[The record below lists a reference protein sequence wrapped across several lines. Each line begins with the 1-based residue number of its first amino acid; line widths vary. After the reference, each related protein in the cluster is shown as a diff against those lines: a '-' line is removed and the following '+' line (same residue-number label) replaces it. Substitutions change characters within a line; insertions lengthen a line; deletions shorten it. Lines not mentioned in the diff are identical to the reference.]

1 MPTSRIPLQ
10 AHLVVDNCVLVMF
23 NEYFCERQATRLGAA
38 RLIPALTQWM
48 ADQLGILKQ
57 FTPDGLVHCTDC
69 VADEFHPGAGR
80 LSRVR
85 GIGRP
90 ECRTLTN
97 RVCSNLHQTSVDT
110 HESAFL
116 RGLPAAPRKL
126 VGPSGLSDNDL
137 SLVVLGL
144 HLTAH
149 NSPVYV
155 LTNDQDL
162 LSFITW
168 LRPKPEVRQRW
179 GNARLLQ
186 GLQSLTYLELVHRD
200 CKIQTDQM
208 EDLINFFMIDHY
220 NRKELAGTTKGN
232 SILLQLIEARNSLTE
247 SVRIKLATGG
257 ALV

>member
-1 MPTSRIPLQ
+1 MSASRIPLQ

-23 NEYFCERQATRLGAA
+23 NEYFCERRATRLGAM

-48 ADQLGILKQ
+48 ADQLDILKQ

-90 ECRTLTN
+90 ECRALTN
-97 RVCSNLHQTSVDT
+97 RVRSNLHQTRVGT
-110 HESAFL
+110 HDVAFL

-144 HLTAH
+144 HLTAR

-186 GLQSLTYLELVHRD
+186 GLQSLTYLELIHRD
-200 CKIQTDQM
+200 CRIQTDQM
-208 EDLINFFMIDHY
+208 EDLINFYMIEHY
-220 NRKELAGTTKGN
+220 NRKELAGTIKGR
-232 SILLQLIEARNSLTE
+232 SIFQQLLEVHNSLTK
-247 SVRIKLATGG
+247 SVRIKLTTGG
-257 ALV
+257 SLA

>member
-1 MPTSRIPLQ
+1 MSTSRIPLQ

-23 NEYFCERQATRLGAA
+23 NEYFCECQATRLGAA

-48 ADQLGILKQ
+48 ADKLGILKQ
-57 FTPDGLVHCTDC
+57 FTPDGLVHCTKC
-69 VADEFHPGAGR
+69 VADEFNPGAGR
-80 LSRVR
+80 LSQVR

-110 HESAFL
+110 RESAFL

-126 VGPSGLSDNDL
+126 VGPGGLSDNDL

-144 HLTAH
+144 HLTEH
-149 NSPVYV
+149 NGPVYV

-186 GLQSLTYLELVHRD
+186 GLQSLTYLELIHRD
-200 CKIQTDQM
+200 CRIQTEQM
-208 EDLINFFMIDHY
+208 EGLINFYMIEHY
-220 NRKELAGTTKGN
+220 NRKDLAGTVKGN
-232 SILLQLIEARNSLTE
+232 SIFLQLINVRNSLTE

-257 ALV
+257 ALA

>member
-10 AHLVVDNCVLVMF
+10 AHLVVDNCVLVML
-23 NEYFCERQATRLGAA
+23 NEYFCERQAMRLGPA
-38 RLIPALTQWM
+38 RLIPSLTQWM
-48 ADQLGILKQ
+48 TDQLDILKQ

-69 VADEFHPGAGR
+69 VAGEFHPGAGR

-90 ECRTLTN
+90 ECRALAN
-97 RVCSNLHQTSVDT
+97 SVCSNLRQTGVGM
-110 HESAFL
+110 HEVAFL

-126 VGPSGLSDNDL
+126 VGAGGLSDNDL
-137 SLVVLGL
+137 SLVILGL
-144 HLTAH
+144 QLTAH
-149 NSPVYV
+149 NCPVYV

-168 LRPKPEVRQRW
+168 LRSKPEVRNQW

-186 GLQSLTYLELVHRD
+186 GLQSLTYLELIHRD
-200 CKIQTDQM
+200 CGIQTEQM
-208 EDLINFFMIDHY
+208 EGLINFYMIEHY
-220 NRKELAGTTKGN
+220 NRKDLAGTVKGN
-232 SILLQLIEARNSLTE
+232 SIFLQLINVHNSLTE

-257 ALV
+257 ALA